1 MNRKSLKA
9 EPGPVPRFVLKAG
22 WLCLPVEQKQE
33 KWQLLPCEGLRLCKV
48 PSLQGLVIRAPENA
62 LNPYQNCASAK
73 GIVDSRHLLLMVCLF
88 ACVLGVLHSS
98 EPVVW
103 QGAKPPSPKN

>member
-22 WLCLPVEQKQE
+22 WLCLPIEQKQE

-48 PSLQGLVIRAPENA
+48 PSLQGLVIHAPENA
-62 LNPYQNCASAK
+62 LILTRTVRVQREEWIAGTSC
-73 GIVDSRHLLLMVCLF
+73 
-88 ACVLGVLHSS
+88 
-98 EPVVW
+98 
-103 QGAKPPSPKN
+103 